1 MQPESAIAPTPPQIH
16 HLQKQTIQ
24 KQILQKQILQK
35 QTLQKQSQTSP
46 SENRKVILQEN
57 GVLTD
62 TDPALDDGS
71 RYDAYRFEGI
81 AGDYIRITLTSDDF
95 DAVVLLNDLSG
106 DFFTND
112 DDSGGGTNAELTV
125 QLQSTGAY
133 EVLANGF
140 DLDERGQ
147 YELTVYALSAAEGR
161 EAAREAEANYLLSL
175 GFEQY
180 QIGQFPEAFSS
191 FKSALDLY
199 LSIEDLAGEAL
210 ARNNIGL
217 IHQAK
222 GSYEQA
228 LEAFERSLTIAQQI
242 ENPSIE
248 LLALGNI
255 ANVHFSQSN
264 FGLALELYKKNLA
277 IARQYNDPLS
287 EAQALNNIGLFH
299 QTQGDYELA
308 LSTYQQSQDIANA
321 MEDAVL
327 QITTNNNIA
336 TAHLSQGNITTALAL
351 YQESLDFSREIN
363 NPTAIML
370 ALGNIGNFHLLQ
382 ASYAEALDYYQ
393 QSLELSQRFDIPTSE
408 TLALTNLGNVY
419 LSQGSY
425 AEALDY
431 YQQSLQISQDLGAR
445 TSEIL
450 AQLNIGGV
458 YMAQENFS
466 KALEVFQQG
475 LKEAQDLGDRTTEA
489 IILGNIG
496 FANLRQENYTQART
510 YSQQGL
516 NLARALGNRSIEAL
530 SLNGLGTAYREEG
543 KMADA
548 VKVYQQG
555 LSIVRELGDRAGEAE
570 ILANLGDL
578 FERQDQVELAIVFF
592 KQAVSTHEDI
602 RNTNQALS
610 QELKDSYT
618 TTIEE
623 RYRRLADLLL
633 QENRVLEAQQV
644 LDLLRTQELED
655 YFRNVRSGETETNE
669 LAYWQPEEKILEL
682 YTQVLLA
689 KDELA
694 NLRRKDFEALTAR
707 EQARLQE
714 LSGRESELLDSFDD
728 FVTYPDVVEAINK
741 LSTET
746 NQQNLKID
754 ALITLQNN
762 IANLPDAVLI
772 YPLIFEDRLEII
784 LVPPD
789 APPIRRPV
797 EVSSA
802 DLNAAILDYRN
813 ILRSPRQDAEPAA
826 QKLYQWLIAGLE
838 DDLAQL
844 KTKTIIYAPDG
855 ALRYIPLAA
864 LHDGSQWLAERFAIT
879 HITTQS
885 ISDFDTPPSPD
896 RRLLAAACA
905 RCSFSPTVNDE
916 PYRFRDLPFAGAEV
930 DNLAAQIPTAD
941 VLVDEAFGKVET
953 ENRLGSYNLIH
964 LATHGAFVSDSP
976 DDSFLLFGDG
986 EIATLR
992 EIRSWNLRQTDLVVL
1007 SACETG
1013 VGSQDLGSGVEVLG
1027 LGYQIQQ
1034 AGAKA
1039 AIASLWQVNDNGT
1052 QLLMD
1057 NFYNAFTAG
1066 MPKAAAIQQAQ
1077 LNLINGEG
1085 GTLQQD
1091 PRGGLAPAST
1101 QGTLP
1106 ESQKGTRHPHYWAP
1120 FILIGNGL

>member
-1 MQPESAIAPTPPQIH
+1 MQPERAIARPHRQTY

-24 KQILQKQILQK
+24 QQALQKQSLQK
-35 QTLQKQSQTSP
+35 QALQKQSQTSP
-46 SENRKVILQEN
+46 SEDRKIILQER

-62 TDPALDDGS
+62 TDPTLDDGS
-71 RYDAYRFEGI
+71 RYDAYQFEGT
-81 AGDYIRITLTSDDF
+81 AGDYVRITLTSDDF

-106 DFFTND
+106 DLFMND

-125 QLQSTGAY
+125 QLQNTGAY

-140 DLDERGQ
+140 DLNERGR
-147 YELTVYALSAAEGR
+147 YELTVYTLSEAEGL
-161 EAAREAEANYLLSL
+161 ESARAGEANRLLSQGL
-175 GFEQY
+175 GQY

-191 FKSALDLY
+191 FESALDIY
-199 LSIEDLAGEAL
+199 LLLEDLAGEAI
-210 ARNNIGL
+210 ARNNLGL
-217 IHQAK
+217 IYQAK
-222 GSYEQA
+222 GNYEQA
-228 LEAFERSLTIAQQI
+228 LEAFEQSLAIAQKI

-248 LLALGNI
+248 SLALGNI
-255 ANVHFSQSN
+255 GNVHLSQSN
-264 FGLALELYKKNLA
+264 FGFALEIYKKTLS
-277 IARQYNDPLS
+277 IAREYNNPLS
-287 EAQALNNIGLFH
+287 EALALNNIGLFH

-308 LSTYQQSQDIANA
+308 LNTYQRSLEIANTI
-321 MEDAVL
+321 EDPVL
-327 QITTNNNIA
+327 WITTTNNIA
-336 TAHLSQGNITTALAL
+336 TAHLSQGNYSTALAL
-351 YQESLDFSREIN
+351 YQESLDFSREIS
-363 NPTAIML
+363 NPSTTML
-370 ALGNIGNFHLLQ
+370 ALGNVGNFYLLQ

-408 TLALTNLGNVY
+408 TLALTNIGNVY

-466 KALEVFQQG
+466 KALEVFQRG
-475 LKEAQDLGDRTTEA
+475 LKDAQDLGDRTTES
-489 IILGNIG
+489 IILVNIG
-496 FANLRQENYTQART
+496 TVHLRQENYTQART

-516 NLARALGNRSIEAL
+516 DLARTLGNRSIEAL
-530 SLNGLGTAYREEG
+530 SLNSLGSAHREEG
-543 KMADA
+543 NTADA
-548 VKVYQQG
+548 VKAYQQG
-555 LSIVRELGDRAGEAE
+555 LSIARELGDRAGEAE

-578 FERQDQVELAIVFF
+578 FERQDQAALAIVFF
-592 KQAVSTHEDI
+592 KQSVSTHEDI

-610 QELKDSYT
+610 QELKDAYT
-618 TTIEE
+618 TSIEE

-644 LDLLRTQELED
+644 LDLLRAQELED
-655 YFRNVRSGETETNE
+655 YFQNVRSGETEANE

-694 NLRRKDFEALTAR
+694 NLRRKDFDALTAR
-707 EQARLQE
+707 EQTRLQE
-714 LSGRESELLDSFDD
+714 LSTRESELLDSFDD
-728 FVTYPDVVEAINK
+728 FVTYPAVVKALDK
-741 LSTET
+741 LRTET
-746 NQQNLKID
+746 NGQNIEID

-826 QKLYQWLIAGLE
+826 QKLYQWLIAELE

-864 LHDGSQWLAERFAIT
+864 LHDGNQWLAERFAIT

-896 RRLLAAACA
+896 RRLFAGACA
-905 RCSFSPTVNDE
+905 RCSFTPTVNDE
-916 PYRFRDLPFAGAEV
+916 SYRFRDLPFAGAEV
-930 DNLAAQIPTAD
+930 DNLTAQIPTAD

-992 EIRSWNLRQTDLVVL
+992 EIRRWNLRQTDLVVL

-1013 VGSQDLGSGVEVLG
+1013 VGTQDLGSGVEVLG
-1027 LGYQIQQ
+1027 LGYQIQR

-1057 NFYNAFTAG
+1057 NFYGAFTNG

-1091 PRGGLAPAST
+1091 LRGGLAPAST

-1106 ESQKGTRHPHYWAP
+1106 DNQKGTRHPHYWAP